1 MTLFITY
8 DNETLQD
15 GLGAQ
20 ALRITGIYAI
30 AKALGIR
37 YIHSPILAAIED
49 VSHNLPGDSQNTELV
64 SFFNSFFSFPSTT
77 QDPNGALIIDIRT
90 LSIRE
95 LTKVYVRYVFSRKKI
110 ILKVLLPMAVL
121 DKCPRL
127 YEISAIRIRALNERV
142 ISAHTK
148 RPLVAHV
155 RRGYDEKYANTKY
168 TSGRHLP
175 FSYFSDALKTSVKL
189 FRIPKG
195 SVLTIHTDLVNKQTI
210 WRPKQQGV
218 LDGFRRNSGQEKSDG
233 IKLEGYDL
241 EREIE
246 TPSGYSL
253 EVHYCDP
260 LVKTFLDM
268 CTAEVFIQGRSALSY
283 LAGIINPN
291 KVLWPEVQSHSRL
304 PRWYSSSKIGVRIR
318 DRMLG

>member
-1 MTLFITY
+1 M
-8 DNETLQD
+8 
-15 GLGAQ
+15 
-20 ALRITGIYAI
+20 
-30 AKALGIR
+30 
-37 YIHSPILAAIED
+37 
-49 VSHNLPGDSQNTELV
+49 
-64 SFFNSFFSFPSTT
+64 
-77 QDPNGALIIDIRT
+77 
-90 LSIRE
+90 
-95 LTKVYVRYVFSRKKI
+95 
-110 ILKVLLPMAVL
+110 
-121 DKCPRL
+121 
-127 YEISAIRIRALNERV
+127 RV
-142 ISAHTK
+142 
-148 RPLVAHV
+148 
-155 RRGYDEKYANTKY
+155 
-168 TSGRHLP
+168 
-175 FSYFSDALKTSVKL
+175 TSVKL

-218 LDGFRRNSGQEKSDG
+218 LDGFRRNSGQEKSDE
-233 IKLEGYDL
+233 IKLEGHDL

-304 PRWYSSSKIGVRIR
+304 PRWYSSSKIGIRIR